1 MKSFKMLF
9 EPVKIGSMLLRNRI
23 VMAALDTHSAA
34 RDGSVTAKLISFF
47 AERARGGAGLI
58 ITGAAFIDDKASR
71 FSHGQLAAYDESF
84 IPGLNEL
91 AESIQAYGAKAA
103 LQLCHAGRQ
112 KFIPAPPIVAP
123 SPIPW
128 AKIGITPKELT
139 VAEIEE
145 IIACFGAAAKVGR
158 NAGFDAI
165 EIHGAHGYLITGFLS
180 PLTNKR
186 SDGYGGSFE
195 NRMRFALEV
204 IKSVRGAVGED
215 FPIIF
220 RMSADEFMEGGI
232 KLEESKAMAVEI
244 EKSGVDAIHVSAA
257 IHDSME
263 RQIPPMYLPRACNSY
278 LAAEIKKALRVPV
291 IAAGAINDPQV
302 AEEIIVSGA
311 ADLVSIGRGLI
322 ADPYLPNKALSG
334 AFEEINR
341 CIRCNDGCA
350 VRSGQGKIVKCSVNP
365 EAGREDEPKHPVAT
379 HRKRVVVVGGGP
391 AGMEAA
397 TVCASRG
404 HQVVLFE
411 KSEALG
417 GSLIPGSAPYF
428 KSDLRSLIDY
438 LTFQLSKLGVEVKTG
453 VEADCGAIAEVDPDA
468 IVVATGASMIR
479 PKLDGADSSRAHTA
493 VEILMGKT
501 VGRKVVIA
509 GGGFIGCETAWFLA
523 DQGKE
528 VTLIT
533 RKGKIDDLAQDLE
546 YANRKV
552 LMKMLNELNIAIK
565 TGLRICG
572 IVDGSALAQSQGGE
586 IVELPA
592 DDVVLAS
599 PLTPNSALIEQLRVF
614 AKEIYAAGDC
624 IKPRKIIDA
633 IREGAHIGSI
643 L

>member
-1 MKSFKMLF
+1 MKTFKMLF
-9 EPVKIGSMLLRNRI
+9 EPIRIGSMLLRNRI

-47 AERARGGAGLI
+47 AERAKGGAGLI
-58 ITGAAFIDDKASR
+58 ISGAAFIDDKASR
-71 FSHGQLAAYDESF
+71 FSHGQLAAYDDSF

-91 AESIQAYGAKAA
+91 AESIQAYGAKIA

-112 KFIPAPPIVAP
+112 KFIAAPPIVAP

-139 VAEIEE
+139 IAEIEE
-145 IIACFGAAAKVGR
+145 IIASFGAAAKVGR
-158 NAGFDAI
+158 KAGFDAI
-165 EIHGAHGYLITGFLS
+165 EIHGAHGYLITEFLS

-186 SDGYGGSFE
+186 SDRYGGSFE

-204 IKSVRGAVGED
+204 VKSVREGAGED

-220 RMSADEFMEGGI
+220 RMSADEFIEGGI
-232 KLEESKAMAVEI
+232 RLKEAKATAVEL

-257 IHDSME
+257 VHDSME
-263 RQIPPMYLPRACNSY
+263 HQIPPMYLPRACNSH
-278 LAAEIKKALRVPV
+278 LAAQIRKVIRIPV

-311 ADLVSIGRGLI
+311 ADLVSMGRGLI

-334 AFEEINR
+334 ALEEINR
-341 CIRCNDGCA
+341 CIRCNDGCI

-365 EAGREDEPKHPVAT
+365 EAGREDEPKHPVAM
-379 HRKRVVVVGGGP
+379 HGKRVVVVGGGP
-391 AGMEAA
+391 AGMEVAR
-397 TVCASRG
+397 VCASRG
-404 HQVVLFE
+404 HRVVLFE
-411 KSEALG
+411 KGEALG
-417 GSLIPGSAPYF
+417 GNLIPGSAPYF
-428 KSDLRSLIDY
+428 KSELRNLINY

-453 VEADCGAIAEVDPDA
+453 IEADCGTIAEIDPDA

-479 PKLDGADSSRAHTA
+479 PNINGADSSQAHTA
-493 VEILMGKT
+493 VEVLMGKT
-501 VGRKVVIA
+501 LGRKVVVA

-528 VTLIT
+528 VTLIS
-533 RKGKIDDLAQDLE
+533 RRERIDDLARDLE
-546 YANRKV
+546 HASRTV
-552 LMKMLNELNIAIK
+552 LMRMLNQQNVSIK
-565 TGLRICG
+565 TGLKISG
-572 IVDGSALAQSQGGE
+572 IVDGGALARSEDGE
-586 IVELPA
+586 IVQLQA

-599 PLTPNSALIEQLRVF
+599 TLIPNSALLDELRGSF
-614 AKEIYAAGDC
+614 KEIHAAGDC

-633 IREGAHIGSI
+633 IREAAHIGSI